1 MRSAPDGSCATRCH
15 VVPPCFHG
23 DPPSLEEV
31 HPDVCGFRP
40 GSQVPDPRAGP
51 APRPNRR
58 RLGTDTGPNHVG
70 GCGVSPGVE
79 LAASVANRAR
89 AARSPEAARTAA
101 LPISAF
107 CPVFSG
113 AFTVRF
119 VTFSPSSGGHCSSPT
134 RRSCAVFSRELG
146 WMARRGDPRGP
157 SNAHVRVHV
166 GGALVPRSAKW
177 GRLVR
182 RFWPVF
188 GTLEY
193 AAGTMDAGWPPNAG
207 EQEPVGPNLA
217 TGKCSEGPPLG

>member
-1 MRSAPDGSCATRCH
+1 MIG
-15 VVPPCFHG
+15 
-23 DPPSLEEV
+23 
-31 HPDVCGFRP
+31 
-40 GSQVPDPRAGP
+40 
-51 APRPNRR
+51 
-58 RLGTDTGPNHVG
+58 
-70 GCGVSPGVE
+70 
-79 LAASVANRAR
+79 NRAR

-193 AAGTMDAGWPPNAG
+193 AAGTMDAWVAGSRSSSKYLRSLVHVPTNRWPGDQRLSDPLHRRDR
-207 EQEPVGPNLA
+207 PCLA
-217 TGKCSEGPPLG
+217 TPRTFAGVGGTRDARDVPSAPHCRRSTWFRDVALAGDTWH

>member
-1 MRSAPDGSCATRCH
+1 MLFVVGMRIVVQDGIDYRKGLVAGVAFWVGVGFQNDVRRQASAS
-15 VVPPCFHG
+15 
-23 DPPSLEEV
+23 
-31 HPDVCGFRP
+31 
-40 GSQVPDPRAGP
+40 PRLCRSITVIG
-51 APRPNRR
+51 
-58 RLGTDTGPNHVG
+58 
-70 GCGVSPGVE
+70 
-79 LAASVANRAR
+79 NRAR

-166 GGALVPRSAKW
+166 GGALCHVVPRSAKW

-188 GTLEY
+188 GTLTRVRCRNNGCGV
-193 AAGTMDAGWPPNAG
+193 AAKRWRAMRP
-207 EQEPVGPNLA
+207 
-217 TGKCSEGPPLG
+217 